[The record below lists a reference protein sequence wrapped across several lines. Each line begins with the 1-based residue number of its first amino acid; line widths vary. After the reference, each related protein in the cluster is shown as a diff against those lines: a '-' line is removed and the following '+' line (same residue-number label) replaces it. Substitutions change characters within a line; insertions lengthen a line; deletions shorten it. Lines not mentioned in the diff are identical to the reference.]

1 MSSPGRALV
10 VRTNGPDE
18 THAVGMALARS
29 FAGAVFVSLEGPL
42 GSGKTVLVRGVCEG
56 LGVRGPVT
64 SPTYT
69 LQNEYD
75 GDEGRR
81 VIHMDCFRLEGA
93 TDLEALGMED
103 RLGDD
108 SVVLIE
114 WGEKVLDALP
124 PETVRIRIEPS
135 GETERCLHV
144 HIPNGVNIEGLGD
157 DS

>member
-1 MSSPGRALV
+1 MSSPGRVLV
-10 VRTNGPDE
+10 VRTNGPEE

-56 LGVRGPVT
+56 LGVRGPIT

-69 LQNEYD
+69 LQNEYQGTD
-75 GDEGRR
+75 GRR

-93 TDLEALGMED
+93 SDFEALGLED

-108 SVVLIE
+108 AVVLIE

-124 PETVRIRIEPS
+124 PETLRIRLEAPD
-135 GETERCLHV
+135 EMERRIHV
-144 HIPNGVNIEGLGD
+144 HIPDGVNLEGMGEGA
-157 DS
+157 